1 MDVRHLVGV
10 VLTCVGLAFFLIGVI
25 TPVWVSHQAGIWP
38 PCHWDTPDV
47 AMGTKGLWEVCAEGK
62 KGKLRCFHEKEQPSS
77 SNGTGQPGTSNGTGQ
92 PSTKGT
98 GQPMASTSNEMGEPN
113 SSNGTGQPMARTSNG
128 PGQPNSSNGT
138 GQPMAS
144 TSNGP
149 GEPSTNGTS
158 QLSSSNGTGQ
168 PSKSN
173 GTGQPRCSRE
183 PIWTYIGVNGYLTS
197 VGESRIEVTLWRRV
211 AAAQTLA
218 TVHLIVNPAS
228 IQHCLGNQTTTFH
241 VTRFS
246 VMLGLMLLLPGA
258 FLAVTAACR
267 GELDSELDGL
277 EIFTTLIILGGV
289 FGGIGALCYTCDYFL
304 THTTT
309 PLGVSFYLTWIQ
321 TAFTV
326 PGGILIWQ
334 KSKDELVSV

>member
-98 GQPMASTSNEMGEPN
+98 GQPMASTSNETGQPN
-113 SSNGTGQPMARTSNG
+113 SSNGTGQPMASTSNG

-183 PIWTYIGVNGYLTS
+183 PIWTYIG
-197 VGESRIEVTLWRRV
+197 
-211 AAAQTLA
+211 
-218 TVHLIVNPAS
+218 
-228 IQHCLGNQTTTFH
+228 LGNQTTTFH